1 MKYKYP
7 GVAPLL
13 QDGILQCDASAK
25 ANLLNDQFTSVFTRE
40 NASHLPDLGA
50 SPHPPVPAF
59 IIENEGVR
67 KLLANINHHS
77 ACGPDNLPAYLLK
90 EAANELAPVLSLL
103 FNATLNQVKIPLEW
117 KEANVVP
124 IFKKGDKHRA
134 ENYRPI
140 SLTSIV
146 CKTAEHIIHSQIIR
160 HLDSHNLLTE
170 RQFGFRKRRSCES
183 QLLLTVHDLAT
194 GLRDKQQKD
203 AILLDFSKAF
213 DRVPHERLL
222 LKLNFYGVRGQ
233 LLSWIRDF
241 LQGRTQQV
249 LLEGQKSNTTNVTSG
264 VPQGT
269 VLGPL
274 LFLVFIN
281 DLPECVSSLYT
292 PLC

>member
-1 MKYKYP
+1 MKTLVLIPCCKMAFCSVMHHLRPTYSTISL
-7 GVAPLL
+7 PLFSRTNMHL
-13 QDGILQCDASAK
+13 THRILVPAHTP
-25 ANLLNDQFTSVFTRE
+25 QFL
-40 NASHLPDLGA
+40 A
-50 SPHPPVPAF
+50 AF

-103 FNATLNQVKIPLEW
+103 FNATLNQGKVPLEW

-134 ENYRPI
+134 ENYRTI
-140 SLTSIV
+140 SLNSIV
-146 CKTAEHIIHSQIIR
+146 CKTAKHIIHSQIIR
-160 HLDSHNLLTE
+160 HLDSHNLLTKH
-170 RQFGFRKRRSCES
+170 QFGLRKRRSCES

-194 GLRDKQQKD
+194 GLRDKQQID

-249 LLEGQKSNTTNVTSG
+249 LLEGQKSNNTNVTSG

-274 LFLVFIN
+274 LFLLFIN
-281 DLPECVSSLYT
+281 PKKAGAEFA
-292 PLC
+292 PPPP